1 MHEHLRPPM
10 VDRTSVAPLIA
21 INAVVMDTETT
32 GLDAANARIIE
43 VGAVRLTGGRIADT
57 PPLRRL
63 VRPDIPIPVE
73 STRIHGFNDAAVA
86 DAPRFPTVWPEVA
99 GYFDNTVLIGHSIG
113 FDLAVLEREC
123 ARANIPWQSRPSL
136 CTRILSEIVNP
147 ALSDFSLDRVAGWL
161 GVEVVGRHSAL
172 GDATTAA
179 RVFQKLVPL
188 LRNRGIRTL
197 GEAIHATASLRR
209 LIDEQIRAGWTDVS
223 GVPADPLADTGPR
236 IDIYPYRHR
245 VSEIMS
251 SPPRFVSPQATLAAV
266 IAQITTE
273 KLSSVYVH
281 AGDGAARPADTGI
294 VTERDILRVLAERGN
309 DALAQSVDR
318 AMTRPLAVVDANAF
332 AYVAIGRM
340 NRLGIRHLGVV
351 DDTGTVV
358 GALSAR
364 DLLRLRA
371 QSALLLG
378 DDIGHAETSAELART
393 WARVQPVAAGL
404 LSEGLSGR
412 EVAAIVSR
420 QLGAMTRRAAVL
432 AERQMQAD
440 GRGAPPQSYALVVL
454 GSAGRGESLLATD
467 QDNALIFADGAPGG
481 AEDRWFALFGEHVTR
496 LLHEA
501 AVPYCKGGI
510 MAKNADWRG
519 SVATWRERIGHWIGR
534 SDPQDLLNIDI
545 FFDLRCVHGDAGMA
559 EALWRGAFDAANGR
573 ADFAKL
579 LVEAAGAVEPGL
591 GWFGWFRTDQGRL
604 DLKKVGL
611 FGIVSAARALAIRY
625 HVVELATPARLDGV
639 KAALPGAES
648 EIDMVKDAHGVF
660 IDMILAQQI
669 DDIGRGVAPTNRV
682 AVDRLSARERTRLR
696 IALESIGHLN
706 EMVRDVLFKT

>member
-1 MHEHLRPPM
+1 M

-63 VRPDIPIPVE
+63 VRPDIPIPAE
-73 STRIHGFNDAAVA
+73 STRIHGFTDAAVA
-86 DAPRFPTVWPEVA
+86 DAPRFPAVWPELA
-99 GYFDNTVLIGHSIG
+99 GYLDDTVLIGHSIG

-123 ARANIPWQSRPSL
+123 VRANIPWRGRPSL
-136 CTRILSEIVNP
+136 CTRLLSEIVNP
-147 ALSDFSLDRVAGWL
+147 ALSDFSLERVAGWL
-161 GVEVVGRHSAL
+161 GVEVVERHSAL

-236 IDIYPYRHR
+236 IDTYPYRHR
-245 VSEIMS
+245 VREIMT
-251 SPPRFVSPQATLAAV
+251 SPPRFVSPQATLATV

-273 KLSSVYVH
+273 KISSVYVH
-281 AGDGAARPADTGI
+281 AGNGTPVPADTGI

-309 DALAQSVDR
+309 DALAESVDR
-318 AMTRPLAVVDANAF
+318 AMTRPLAVVDANAY

-351 DDTGTVV
+351 DDAGTVV

-378 DDIGHAETSAELART
+378 DDIGHAETSAELARA

-412 EVAAIVSR
+412 DVAAIVSR

-432 AERQMQAD
+432 GERQMQAD
-440 GRGAPPQSYALVVL
+440 GQGAPPQPYALVVL

-467 QDNALIFADGAPGG
+467 QDNALIFAEGAPGG
-481 AEDRWFALFGEHVTR
+481 AEDRWFALLGEHVAR

-534 SDPQDLLNIDI
+534 SAPHDLLNVDI

-579 LVEAAGAVEPGL
+579 LVEAAGAVQPGL
-591 GWFGWFRTDQGRL
+591 GWFGRFRTEQGRI
-604 DLKKVGL
+604 DLKKAGL

-639 KAALPGAES
+639 KAALPAAES
-648 EIDMVKDAHGVF
+648 DLEMVRDAHGVF

-669 DDIGRGVAPTNRV
+669 DDIGRGVAPTNTV
-682 AVDRLSARERTRLR
+682 AVDRLGARERTRLR
-696 IALESIGHLN
+696 IALESVVHLN
-706 EMVRDVLFKT
+706 EMVRDLLFKT

>member
-1 MHEHLRPPM
+1 M
-10 VDRTSVAPLIA
+10 T
-21 INAVVMDTETT
+21 
-32 GLDAANARIIE
+32 
-43 VGAVRLTGGRIADT
+43 
-57 PPLRRL
+57 
-63 VRPDIPIPVE
+63 
-73 STRIHGFNDAAVA
+73 
-86 DAPRFPTVWPEVA
+86 
-99 GYFDNTVLIGHSIG
+99 
-113 FDLAVLEREC
+113 
-123 ARANIPWQSRPSL
+123 
-136 CTRILSEIVNP
+136 
-147 ALSDFSLDRVAGWL
+147 
-161 GVEVVGRHSAL
+161 
-172 GDATTAA
+172 
-179 RVFQKLVPL
+179 
-188 LRNRGIRTL
+188 
-197 GEAIHATASLRR
+197 
-209 LIDEQIRAGWTDVS
+209 
-223 GVPADPLADTGPR
+223 
-236 IDIYPYRHR
+236 
-245 VSEIMS
+245 

-273 KLSSVYVH
+273 KISSVYVH
-281 AGDGAARPADTGI
+281 AENSVPASADTGI
-294 VTERDILRVLAERGN
+294 VTERDILRVLAEHGN

-378 DDIGHAETSAELART
+378 DDIGQAETSAELARA

-404 LSEGLSGR
+404 LSEGLGGR
-412 EVAAIVSR
+412 DVAAIVSR

-440 GRGAPPQSYALVVL
+440 GHGAPPQPYALVVL

-481 AEDRWFALFGEHVTR
+481 AEDRWFALLGEHVAR
-496 LLHEA
+496 QLHEA
-501 AVPYCKGGI
+501 AVPYCRGGI
-510 MAKNADWRG
+510 MAKNAEWRG
-519 SVATWRERIGHWIGR
+519 AVATWRQRIGHWIGR
-534 SDPQDLLNIDI
+534 SNPEDLLNVDI

-559 EALWRGAFDAANGR
+559 EALWRGAFNAANGR

-579 LVEAAGAVEPGL
+579 LVEAAGVVEPAL
-591 GWFGWFRTDQGRL
+591 GWFGRFKTEQGRI
-604 DLKKVGL
+604 DLKKAGL

-639 KAALPGAES
+639 KAALPAAES
-648 EIDMVKDAHGVF
+648 ELDMLKDAHGVF

-669 DDIGRGVAPTNRV
+669 HDIGRGVAPTNTV
-682 AVDRLSARERTRLR
+682 AVDRFGARERTRLR
-696 IALESIGHLN
+696 IALESVAHLD
-706 EMVRDVLFKT
+706 ERVRDLLFKS

>member
-1 MHEHLRPPM
+1 M

-32 GLDAANARIIE
+32 GLDPANARVIE
-43 VGAVRLTGGRIADT
+43 VGAVRLAGGRIAAA
-57 PPLRRL
+57 PLRRL
-63 VRPDIPIPVE
+63 VRPDIPIPAA
-73 STRIHGFNDAAVA
+73 STRIHGFDDAAVA
-86 DAPRFPTVWPEVA
+86 DAPHFAAVWPELS

-123 ARANIPWQSRPSL
+123 SRAKIPWQSRPSL
-136 CTRILSEIVNP
+136 CTQILSQIVNP
-147 ALSDFSLDRVAGWL
+147 ALADFSLDHVAGWL
-161 GVEVVGRHSAL
+161 GVEVVERHSAV

-179 RVFQKLVPL
+179 KVFQKLVPL

-197 GEAIHATASLRR
+197 GEAIRATASLRQ
-209 LIDEQIRAGWTDVS
+209 LIDEQLRAGWTDVS
-223 GVPADPLADTGPR
+223 GVPADPFADIGPR
-236 IDIYPYRHR
+236 IDTYPYRHR
-245 VSEIMS
+245 VREIMS
-251 SPPRFVSPQATLAAV
+251 SPPRFVAPHATLATA
-266 IAQITTE
+266 IAQITSE
-273 KLSSVYVH
+273 KISSVYVH
-281 AGDGAARPADTGI
+281 AGDGAPRPADTGI
-294 VTERDILRVLAERGN
+294 VTERDILRMLAERGT
-309 DALAQSVDR
+309 DALAQSVEH

-332 AYVAIGRM
+332 AYVAMGRM
-340 NRLGIRHLGVV
+340 SRLGVRHLGVV

-371 QSALLLG
+371 QDAVLLG
-378 DDIGHAETSAELART
+378 DDIGHADTPAELARA

-404 LSEGLSGR
+404 LSEDLTGR
-412 EVAAIVSR
+412 DVAAIISR

-440 GRGAPPQSYALVVL
+440 GHGEPPQPYAFVVL

-481 AEDRWFALFGEHVTR
+481 AEDRWFAMLAEHVSR

-510 MAKNADWRG
+510 MARNADWRG

-534 SDPQDLLNIDI
+534 SNPHDLLNVDI
-545 FFDLRCVHGDAGMA
+545 FFDLRCVHGDIGMA
-559 EALWRGAFDAANGR
+559 DALWRGAFEAAKGR

-579 LVEAAGAVEPGL
+579 LVEAAGAVQPGL
-591 GWFGWFRTDQGRL
+591 GWFGRFKTGQGRI
-604 DLKKVGL
+604 DLKKAGL
-611 FGIVSAARALAIRY
+611 FGIVSAARALAIRH

-639 KAALPGAES
+639 KAAMPSAEG
-648 EIDMVKDAHGVF
+648 ELDMLKDAQAVF
-660 IDMILAQQI
+660 MDMILGQQL
-669 DDIGRGVAPTNRV
+669 DDIGRGLAATNTV

-696 IALESIGHLN
+696 IALGSVAHLN
-706 EMVRDVLFKT
+706 DMVRDLLFTK